1 MILLNQMINTISF
14 LSDTLELY
22 YVDSNGTRKEIPL
35 VKKGIAW
42 WTDKHVKFR
51 NPGGNDNLT
60 VSFEGEQTGHTA
72 FLL

>member
-1 MILLNQMINTISF
+1 MLNPMVNTISF

-60 VSFEGEQTGHTA
+60 VSFEGEQTAHTA

>member
-1 MILLNQMINTISF
+1 MILLNPMVNTISF

-60 VSFEGEQTGHTA
+60 VSFEGEQTEHTA

>member
-1 MILLNQMINTISF
+1 MILLNPMVNTISF

-60 VSFEGEQTGHTA
+60 VSFEGEQTVHTA